1 MTGQEARA
9 ERVRE
14 GADLTPSQYMV
25 ASTQMYKDD
34 VLNKKGTFFS
44 KMPVGNLASQA
55 AAEAVVEPSTGARLA
70 GRL

>member
-1 MTGQEARA
+1 MA
-9 ERVRE
+9 
-14 GADLTPSQYMV
+14 